1 MEKKVFLRKFMQQND
16 KSMKDENSA
25 ELIVKLL
32 KLNESKKCKEEIWG
46 KVEKIFRLKAFSNN
60 KLQFFFCVE
69 FPASVIFHYSHF
81 LFYFEKKANETK
93 AVKR

>member
-32 KLNESKKCKEEIWG
+32 KLNESKKCKEEI
-46 KVEKIFRLKAFSNN
+46 
-60 KLQFFFCVE
+60 
-69 FPASVIFHYSHF
+69 
-81 LFYFEKKANETK
+81 
-93 AVKR
+93 